1 MTNQFNDGLDF
12 GQGMSLLN
20 EAQSAQNLLR
30 STVDAIVRLRHPW
43 FTGTASSRSE
53 TSVHP
58 DPLPAA

>member
-30 STVDAIVRLRHPW
+30 RAVDAIVRLRHPW
-43 FTGTASSRSE
+43 FRGQR
-53 TSVHP
+53 VHGRKR
-58 DPLPAA
+58 A